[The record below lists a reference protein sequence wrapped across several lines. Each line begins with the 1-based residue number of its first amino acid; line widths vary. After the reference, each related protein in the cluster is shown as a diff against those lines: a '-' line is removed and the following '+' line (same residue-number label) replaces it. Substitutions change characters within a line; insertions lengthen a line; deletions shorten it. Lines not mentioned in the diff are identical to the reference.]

1 MKEYYKTTFTFHMR
15 LILPITQIEITDLLF
30 ENYFKK
36 YLFFKRDILAILK
49 DIQNLNVSRVMPD
62 ATTL

>member
-1 MKEYYKTTFTFHMR
+1 MR
-15 LILPITQIEITDLLF
+15 LILPITQIEVTDLLF
-30 ENYFKK
+30 ENYFIKH
-36 YLFFKRDILAILK
+36 LFFMRDILAILK